1 LGFALMIEQPGKAHQ
16 ARVERAMTDSVDRN
30 LQFGPF
36 ELSSRERVL
45 RREGVVLPLGSRAL
59 DLLIYLAERPGEV
72 IAKQELIDHVWSD
85 VTVEEGSIRVHVAAI
100 RKALADG
107 QFGNRYIAN
116 VKGRGYSFVG
126 TVVRL
131 GGGTES
137 RNARF
142 RYQGRLPVRPIMMI
156 GRETVVSEVS
166 EKLRNERFVTLLGPG
181 GIGKTTIALAV
192 GGAAAEEFG
201 GNVYFVDLES
211 LTDPR
216 HVAEAVATSLGLAL
230 QSKDSGLELVD
241 LVRSRKLLII
251 LDSCEHVIEAVAS
264 LAEQLYQQTEEIHV
278 LTTSRE
284 LLKVEG
290 EHCCRVLPLD
300 FPPDGSKQTANA
312 VLRYPAVQLFV
323 RRVAARAGSVVLTD
337 EEAPLVAEMCR
348 KLDGM
353 PLAIELAAGQ
363 VAVLGLKNTVARLAS
378 RLELLKLSHRT
389 AVPRHRTLKAALDW
403 SYNLLS
409 DAERIV
415 LRRIAPFVGHFTL
428 EGARYVAGE
437 LGAGTGE
444 IFDAIAGLVEKS
456 LIATRIDE
464 TQAHYRLLDTTRAY
478 ALGKLEEHAEV
489 ELVFR
494 RHAEYAAGYLEAQRA
509 ALLALAKAE
518 SGAADPGPSGNI
530 RPAPERSLGPRGNNQ
545 IATGLAAASTHS
557 SQLGNVRAALE
568 WSFGPNGDNEIAT
581 RLAAASTQR
590 FLELSLLI
598 ECRVWAE
605 RAIARL
611 GDQHKNSRREMEIYT
626 SLSLALMHSEG
637 SSEQV
642 REAFSRALDVAVI
655 QGDFAYELR
664 LLSGLF
670 MYYRWNTDINAAL
683 DIASRSK
690 EAALKTGD
698 HDDMALAESM
708 LGAAHFLAGNHLVAI
723 EHFESGLS
731 HSASGW
737 RFRAGQHLFHNN
749 SLLLVGMARSLLFR
763 GLLDQSLDYARLAI
777 EEGEKSNHPATLCRS
792 LSFVLPV
799 YLALADSRR
808 SEQYIAQLTEL
819 AAAYSLKPYRAVAT
833 GLRGQWLLLQND
845 LREGIPLLKRALEE
859 LHTQRHDSLNMEF
872 LCDLAAGLV
881 VMGEHEEALTLT
893 VNAIDV
899 QQRGGKFL
907 YMPALFRMKGL
918 ILASR
923 SAEDYFEAEGSLLS
937 AIDWAK
943 RQSATLFELK
953 AATDLA
959 ELLLKQDRVPE
970 AYKYLG
976 AAFDRTPA
984 GIVSPDH
991 KRALQVLSQL
1001 QSGTEPVGEG
1011 GRLR

>member
-1 LGFALMIEQPGKAHQ
+1 MADDDLQ
-16 ARVERAMTDSVDRN
+16 RN

-116 VKGRGYSFVG
+116 IKGRGYSFVG
-126 TVVRL
+126 TVVPL

-142 RYQGRLPVRPIMMI
+142 RHQGRLPVRPIMMI

-192 GGAAAEEFG
+192 GRAAAEEFG
-201 GNVYFVDLES
+201 GNVHFVDLES

-230 QSKDSGLELVD
+230 KSKDLGLELVD

-348 KLDGM
+348 KLDGI

-464 TQAHYRLLDTTRAY
+464 TQAQYRLLDTTRAY
-478 ALGKLEEHAEV
+478 ALEKLEEHAEV

-494 RHAEYAAGYLEAQRA
+494 RHAEYAAGYLEAQRVA
-509 ALLALAKAE
+509 QLALAKAE
-518 SGAADPGPSGNI
+518 SGAADPSQSGNI
-530 RPAPERSLGPRGNNQ
+530 RPAPERSFGPRGNGQ
-545 IATGLAAASTHS
+545 IATGLSAASMRS

-637 SSEQV
+637 SSERV

-708 LGAAHFLAGNHLVAI
+708 LGAVHFLAGNHLVAI
-723 EHFESGLS
+723 RHFESGLS

-749 SLLLVGMARSLLFR
+749 SLLLVGMARSLMYR
-763 GLLDQSLDYARLAI
+763 GLLDQSLDYAKRAI

-799 YLALADSRR
+799 YLALADSLR
-808 SEQYIAQLTEL
+808 SEQYIVQLTEL

-872 LCDLAAGLV
+872 LCDLGAGLIA
-881 VMGEHEEALTLT
+881 MGEHQEALTLT

-899 QQRGGKFL
+899 QQRGGKFV

-923 SAEDYFEAEGSLLS
+923 SAEDYFEAEESLLS

-970 AYKYLG
+970 ARKYLR

-1001 QSGTEPVGEG
+1001 QSGTEPVG
-1011 GRLR
+1011 